1 MTEVLKQ
8 ANQVVLD
15 NEVAWLTEMLLEQER
30 LESAI
35 ITCGCVN
42 CHRLLD
48 WVNQEIDKEVLRI
61 RIKPPFDHEQV
72 RDVKRRNG

>member
-1 MTEVLKQ
+1 MKEVVNQ

-15 NEVAWLTEMLLEQER
+15 NEVVWLTEMLLEQER
-30 LESAI
+30 LEGAI
-35 ITCGCVN
+35 VTCGCIN

-61 RIKPPFDHEQV
+61 RIRPAFDHEQV
-72 RDVKRRNG
+72 RDVRPRG